1 MAAMLSEVQQNGVFE
16 RGATHGLL
24 VHGDR
29 AGIAIDLEPVEGDD
43 WARILNGGRLLAAAV
58 PRVPAQLCLAT
69 RHELEWTEGLDHV
82 IVRAEGEALDLIGL
96 TVAGGEH
103 DDGIGALGA
112 DGAEQLEAVHIGKH
126 DIEHSEVE
134 LPLQDEAGGI
144 GAVIRQRHI
153 ESLIAQ
159 VNSHEVGD
167 GLLVVHDENA
177 RRIHDVLLSVSSIMA
192 KRPRRRTSL
201 QPR

>member
-1 MAAMLSEVQQNGVFE
+1 MGPHPQ
-16 RGATHGLL
+16 R
-24 VHGDR
+24 
-29 AGIAIDLEPVEGDD
+29 
-43 WARILNGGRLLAAAV
+43 GRLLAAAV
-58 PRVPAQLCLAT
+58 PRVPAQLRLAT
-69 RHELEWTEGLDHV
+69 RHELERAEGFDHV
-82 IVRAEGEALDLIGL
+82 VVRAEGEALDLIGL

-103 DDGIGALGA
+103 NDGIGALGA

-134 LPLQDEAGGI
+134 LPLQDETGGI

-153 ESLIAQ
+153 ESLITQ
-159 VNSHEVGD
+159 VNPHEVGD
-167 GLLVVHDENA
+167 GLLVVHDENT

>member
-1 MAAMLSEVQQNGVFE
+1 ML
-16 RGATHGLL
+16 AT
-24 VHGDR
+24 
-29 AGIAIDLEPVEGDD
+29 
-43 WARILNGGRLLAAAV
+43 AV
-58 PRVPAQLCLAT
+58 PRVPAQLRLAT
-69 RHELEWTEGLDHV
+69 RHELERAEGFDHV
-82 IVRAEGEALDLIGL
+82 VVRAAGEALDLIGL
-96 TVAGGEH
+96 AVAGGEH

-134 LPLQDEAGGI
+134 LPLQDETGGI

-167 GLLVVHDENA
+167 GLLVVHDENT